1 MKKLFILTIL
11 GSLALSSCSDLDLD
25 GAQAQQTK
33 ENAEEVFGII
43 DPNQDWSCINTGS
56 VSITADAPLKNIVKV
71 QVLNESPF
79 FNPDAKILAEADV
92 TKGNTV
98 TLSFESPK
106 DYDQI
111 IAACVD
117 DKGNYFIKPFYYN
130 SEKVSFSTT
139 SAARAR
145 ATRAGSES
153 INVSAIELKGANATR
168 SFNAGRTIY
177 ANYAYNVNDGNMT
190 NYAKNNKF
198 DFWKDTNWENDML
211 WQASSNGNIGSSW
224 SVVDG
229 AIVRNVEGGLSDDE
243 KAGLKAIFDGYLG
256 RANKGGMKQDNL
268 AAIREGS
275 AVKFFNNQLIS
286 DGSTAITITPVQMTS
301 SELSGC
307 SLYYYYYSLSNVPS
321 GMSEAEYIK
330 QLPKFKAIPCNYT
343 LSTSGGPN
351 NEFFKIHE
359 YLLPYYGDG
368 DLKTPKSCSTDGKV
382 YRIRNGF
389 VNNNKPSYLTYLKK
403 DDSGSDKM
411 ANIYNDNNADLANQ
425 LWQIFTTPDNRKIL
439 YNIGSKKFL
448 VGAGSYLASANRA
461 WGTLYTDMIQIAEW
475 SAFYIDGN
483 RLWFNSSHTEALGF
497 NGNNNRTAVN
507 KTVSD
512 GTKIDWYFDEYDGNK
527 SFDLLTN
534 LQLEAEP
541 VAQTTAVSEV
551 IPKGYRI
558 GFVLQKIYGETTTTD
573 MTIQNNLKAKNSGC
587 VYGYGELNRQINNFP
602 DFSTSMTKY
611 SMEENDPRI
620 AMFNA
625 NLKTYLTF
633 EDGADCNFSDMI
645 IELGGYSVSQISPT
659 ATEEI
664 ATQAVPTS
672 DVVSEINTTSLR
684 SGVFMFTDIPE
695 DNTEGIAYTM
705 CFEDRP
711 NVADYDLNDVVLRC
725 KRHPVNKNVMM
736 LTLMAAGANDDVV
749 IRNIPGTFKSDYNG
763 SYDLNNKEVHEAL
776 NMSGATGDL
785 RLINTRSKTKDVPV
799 VTGYYEVAS
808 DMTIPEFLGQIYI
821 ENMATGTKITVPKKG
836 ESPFALILPWD
847 FDYPLENQSI
857 NKAYLIFDNWARNAY
872 QYNNWRDNYD
882 NEKIVDNHSR

>member
-1 MKKLFILTIL
+1 MNKLSYLTIL
-11 GSLALSSCSDLDLD
+11 GAMTIVSCTEFDFDSTRS
-25 GAQAQQTK
+25 QIIK
-33 ENAEEVFGII
+33 ENAENVFGII
-43 DPNQDWSCINTGS
+43 DPNQDWSCINSGT
-56 VSITADAPLKNIVKV
+56 ITISADAPLQNIAKV
-71 QVLNESPF
+71 QILTESPF

-117 DKGNYFIKPFYYN
+117 DKGNYFIKPIYYN
-130 SEKVSFSTT
+130 SERVSFSTT

-153 INVSAIELKGANATR
+153 INTSAIELKGADAIR

-190 NYAKNNKF
+190 NYAKNNKI
-198 DFWKDTNWENDML
+198 DLWKDTNWENDML

-224 SVVDG
+224 TIVDG
-229 AIVRNVEGGLSDDE
+229 AIVRNVEGGISDDE
-243 KAGLKAIFDGYLG
+243 KAELKTIFDGYLG

-275 AVKFFNNQLIS
+275 AVKFFNNHLIS

-307 SLYYYYYSLSNVPS
+307 SLYYYYYSLSNVPT
-321 GMSEAEYIK
+321 GMSEADYIK
-330 QLPKFKAIPCNYT
+330 QLPKYKVIPCNYT

-368 DLKTPKSCSTDGKV
+368 DLKTSKSCTTDGKI

-389 VNNNKPSYLTYLKK
+389 VNKDKPSYLTYLKK

-411 ANIYNDNNADLANQ
+411 ANIYNDGNADLANQ

-475 SAFYIDGN
+475 SAFYLDGN

-527 SFDLLTN
+527 KFDLLTS
-534 LQLEAEP
+534 LQLEAGP

-558 GFVLQKIYGETTTTD
+558 GFVLHKIFGETTTTD
-573 MTIQNNLKAKNSGC
+573 MTIQNNLKAKNTGC

-602 DFSTSMTKY
+602 DFNSSMNKY
-611 SMEENDPRI
+611 SMLENDPRI

-645 IELGGYSVSQISPT
+645 IELGGYSVSQID
-659 ATEEI
+659 EEAI
-664 ATQAVPTS
+664 SEDKDVDVPKS
-672 DVVSEINTTSLR
+672 NPVADLNLQNLR
-684 SGVFMFTDIPE
+684 SGVYMFSDLADPE
-695 DNTEGIAYTM
+695 EVCYTM

-711 NVADYDLNDVVLRC
+711 EEADYDMNDVVLKC
-725 KRHPVNKNVMM
+725 QRHKKDRNIMM
-736 LTLMAAGANDDVV
+736 LALIAAGANDQVV
-749 IRNIPGTFKSDYNG
+749 LHGIPGEFVEKNG
-763 SYDLNNKEVHEAL
+763 AYDLREKEVHAAFD
-776 NMSGATGDL
+776 MADATGND
-785 RLINTRSKTKDVPV
+785 RLINTRSKTRDFFPII
-799 VTGYYEVAS
+799 GYYKVDS
-808 DMTIPEFLGQIYI
+808 DMTIPEFLGLIYI
-821 ENMATGTKITVPKKG
+821 ENKATGRLITIPKKN
-836 ESPFALILPWD
+836 EPPLALILPWD
-847 FDYPLENQSI
+847 FDYPLERESI
-857 NKAYLIFDNWARNAY
+857 NDAYTEFKNWATNAFNYGKWRNSENDSKVFNTPNGI
-872 QYNNWRDNYD
+872 Q
-882 NEKIVDNHSR
+882 